1 MEITSGV
8 LATLIAPLSV
18 ATIGAILGALISITD
33 KIVNN
38 YGQLAIDI
46 NKGKKTLEITG
57 GAPLLT
63 TLAEAGIFIP
73 SACGGRGSCGA
84 CKVKILT
91 DIGPHL
97 PTETPW
103 MEKSEIDDNVRLSCQ
118 IKVKQDLEIEV
129 PDELFNVKQYRATV
143 EKITD
148 LTHDIKEVYL
158 ALPEGEEVSFVCGQ
172 YGQFEAPPY
181 EKVRTPTQRAYS
193 MSSSPSDRDHL
204 EFLIRLVP
212 GGIVTTYVHEHL
224 KEGESVNVVGP
235 FGEFNVKDTGA
246 TMICVAGG
254 SGMAPFKSIF
264 NHMVETG
271 EIDTREV
278 WYFFGART
286 KRDLF
291 YLDWLDDLAAKHE
304 PFHFVAAL
312 SEPQPEDEWE
322 GETGL
327 ITDVLGTYL
336 SDQIDRTKPLEGYLC
351 GSPGMLDACMAVMR
365 KYEMSEDKIYFDK
378 FA

>member
-46 NKGKKTLEITG
+46 NKGKKTLEVTG

-84 CKVKILT
+84 CKVKVLT

-118 IKVKQDLEIEV
+118 VKVKQDLEIEV
-129 PDELFNVKQYRATV
+129 PEELFNVKQYRATV

-172 YGQFEAPPY
+172 YGQFETPPY
-181 EKVRTPTQRAYS
+181 DKVRTPTQRAYS
-193 MSSSPSDRDHL
+193 MSSSPSDRNHL

-327 ITDVLGTYL
+327 ITDVLGKYL